1 MCPCPCLTAVLSLSA
16 CVAITGGHTK
26 AASYRSFLDNAKN
39 LGAAA
44 AAQIARLEL
53 ANINAVHAFARAHA
67 VDCDSHPCTT
77 VDVIYDDAHWR
88 EAHEAVDAMRGAL
101 GADDPAAQYTFH
113 DPDKDEEEE
122 LATRFHCGGG
132 GVAAGTDDAAPVGGV
147 SYAAGSISGYKLGV
161 GVLRLALQKGLNL
174 QTNTPATR
182 LTRLMRSH
190 GGSDDDGHSSC
201 WEVITPRGRIVADRV
216 VLATNGYTAHLWPA
230 FQGAI
235 VPLRGQVTAHRPGS
249 NMPKEGLPGT
259 YSFIYEDGYEY
270 MIPRPVG
277 SKHAGDIV
285 IGGGLAHAPLGGL
298 CEYGTTDDSSLNET
312 ISEYLYGSTARY
324 FGKKWGD
331 DHPDGRIRKEWTGI
345 MGYSPDGFPFV
356 GEVPGQEGLWVS
368 CSFQGHGMVL
378 CWMCAKALVTMMQG
392 QEDGLDEWF
401 PRAFRVTEER
411 MRREFTGRL
420 HTSASGPEAVCR
432 ERT

>member
-1 MCPCPCLTAVLSLSA
+1 MSSVCLSDSFLALLATL
-16 CVAITGGHTK
+16 TGGHTK

-39 LGAAA
+39 LGAPA

-53 ANINAVHAFARAHA
+53 ANINAVHAFASAHA
-67 VDCDSHPCTT
+67 VDCDSHPCDT
-77 VDVIYDDAHWR
+77 VDIIYDEAHWR
-88 EAHEAVDAMRGAL
+88 EAHEAVDAMRDVL
-101 GADDPAAQYTFH
+101 GADDPAARYTFYE
-113 DPDKDEEEE
+113 DREE
-122 LATRFHCGGG
+122 LATRFHC
-132 GVAAGTDDAAPVGGV
+132 AGTDPAPVGGV

-174 QTNTPATR
+174 QTNTPATNLIR
-182 LTRLMRSH
+182 RSD
-190 GGSDDDGHSSC
+190 GSDTR
-201 WEVITPRGRIVADRV
+201 WEVITPRGRILADRV

-259 YSFIYEDGYEY
+259 YSFIYKDGYEY

-285 IGGGLAHAPLGGL
+285 IGGGLAHAPLGGFY
-298 CEYGTTDDSSLNET
+298 EYGTTDDSSLNET
-312 ISEYLYGSTARY
+312 VSEYLYDSTARY
-324 FGKKWGD
+324 FGERWGE
-331 DHPDGRIRKEWTGI
+331 DHADGRMRKEWTGI

-378 CWMCAKALVTMMQG
+378 CWMCAKALVKMMQG
-392 QEDGLDEWF
+392 QEDGLGEWF

-411 MRREFTGRL
+411 IKREFAGRL
-420 HTSASGPEAVCR
+420 HTTASGPEAVCR
-432 ERT
+432 ART